1 MSIDIDDKNIH
12 AIDTFKNRT
21 CTPLDVG
28 FGTVQKICMMVV
40 LGLTLNHRN
49 SQNRDLRLI

>member
-1 MSIDIDDKNIH
+1 MSIDIGDKSIH
-12 AIDTFKNRT
+12 AIDTCKNIT
-21 CTPLDVG
+21 CSFLDVG
-28 FGTVQKICMMVV
+28 FDTVQKICMMVV